1 MNKRV
6 VLKTEFIIRCIYALC
21 LIGAGFNHLQTVLM
35 HGLFWDYNNA
45 SLFTCIYWTSLTF
58 IDPLAAILLFYRP
71 RIGLILTFLIIFSDV
86 IHNTWITLKVGRDL
100 LNYMYISQFLFL
112 VFVLCTIKFPWK
124 AHKTS

>member
-1 MNKRV
+1 M
-6 VLKTEFIIRCIYALC
+6 KTEFIIRCIYALC

-45 SLFTCIYWTSLTF
+45 PLFTCIYWTSLTF

-124 AHKTS
+124 EHKKS

>member
-1 MNKRV
+1 M
-6 VLKTEFIIRCIYALC
+6 KTEFIIRCIYALC

-45 SLFTCIYWTSLTF
+45 PLFTCIYWTSLTF
-58 IDPLAAILLFYRP
+58 IDPLAAIFLFYRP

>member
-1 MNKRV
+1 M
-6 VLKTEFIIRCIYALC
+6 KTEFIIRCIYALC

-45 SLFTCIYWTSLTF
+45 PLFTCIYWTSLTF

-112 VFVLCTIKFPWK
+112 VFVVCTIKFPWR
-124 AHKTS
+124 AHKKS

>member
-45 SLFTCIYWTSLTF
+45 PLFTCIYWTSLTF
-58 IDPLAAILLFYRP
+58 IDPIAAILLFYRP

>member
-6 VLKTEFIIRCIYALC
+6 VLKSEFIIRCIYALC

-45 SLFTCIYWTSLTF
+45 PLFTCIYWTSLTF
-58 IDPLAAILLFYRP
+58 IDLLAAILLFYRP

-100 LNYMYISQFLFL
+100 FNYMYISQFLFL
-112 VFVLCTIKFPWK
+112 VFVVCTIKFPWK
-124 AHKTS
+124 AYKKS